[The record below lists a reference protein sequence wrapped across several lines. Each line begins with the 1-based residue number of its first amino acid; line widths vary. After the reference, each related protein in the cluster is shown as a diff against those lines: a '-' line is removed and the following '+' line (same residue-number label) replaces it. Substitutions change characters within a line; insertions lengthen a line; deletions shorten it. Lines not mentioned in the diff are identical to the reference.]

1 MRALGMA
8 LVEALFLLVVA
19 PVLLVVQLGALWLV
33 DLVALLVPGRK
44 RDDRPLA
51 SRAVSV
57 VIPTWNGRELLEAYL
72 PSVIEATLTDEANEV
87 IVVDNASED
96 GTAEWLA
103 AEHPRV
109 RVLGLERNLG
119 FGGGSNAGFEA
130 ARNDIVVLLNNDMR
144 VERDYLEPLVDGF
157 TDEQVFAVTAQIFF
171 SDPNKRREETGLAV
185 GHWVRGRLHLG
196 HMADEKVSEIF
207 PTFYAGGG
215 STAYDRRKFLELGGF
230 DSLYAPFYMEDTDL
244 SYQAWKRGWK
254 VLYQPKSRV
263 YHEHRGTIGKHFP
276 TNYIDRTVHKNH
288 LLFTWKNIH
297 EPGRLAAHFG
307 WTWASLWVRLVFG
320 SSPIRPDSVALLR
333 ALRRMPRSLPARLTA
348 RRLSTVNDSEALR
361 RPWGGYFRDRFGAI
375 EADSERPSVLFVSPY
390 SIEPPIH
397 GGGVFMNQTVRHLA
411 NHTRLH
417 LLCLVDEPAEVET
430 NRVFEEVCETA
441 ELVVRWPH
449 RSEGSTGLLPFAAR
463 HFYSPDLLWK
473 IHRSIFVNRV
483 DVLQIEYTQLAVYR
497 VQFDRIAT
505 FLFEHD
511 VYFQSVRRGFKGETS
526 VALRRR
532 RVLEYLRALRFERR
546 ALNDF
551 DAIQVCTAVNRRY
564 LESFAWGSP
573 PIREGFRAGIDVE
586 RYQFVQQDR
595 EPRTLLFI
603 GNFRHPPNR
612 QALEFLVRDV
622 FPLIRQKNP
631 SVRLVAV
638 GAQAPE
644 GYAESLEAPGIEFIG
659 EVDDIRESLSR
670 YAVFMA
676 PILTGSGVRVKLL
689 EAFAAGIPVV
699 STRIGAEGLAET
711 SGEIVELADT
721 AEDFAAAT
729 LGLVEDPSGA
739 RDMATRARREV
750 EQSWDMATITAKL
763 AAHYRE
769 VLREKSVTAAP
780 AGRQH
785 DKQLP
790 VQ

>member
-1 MRALGMA
+1 MRALASA
-8 LVEALFLLVVA
+8 LLEALFLLVAA
-19 PVLLVVQLGALWLV
+19 PLLLGGQLCALWLV
-33 DLVALLVPGRK
+33 DLVSLLVPKRK
-44 RDDRPLA
+44 RDDRPLG
-51 SRAVSV
+51 SGAVSV

-72 PSVIEATLTDEANEV
+72 PSVIEATLRGEANEV
-87 IVVDNASED
+87 IVVDNASDD
-96 GTAEWLA
+96 GTAQWLA
-103 AEHPRV
+103 AEQPRV
-109 RVLGLERNLG
+109 RVLALDRNRG

-144 VERDYLEPLVDGF
+144 VEPDYLSPLVGGF
-157 TDEQVFAVTAQIFF
+157 TDPGVFAVTSQIFF
-171 SDPNKRREETGLAV
+171 SDPDKRREETGLAA
-185 GHWVRGRLHLG
+185 GHWIRGRLHLG
-196 HMADEKVSEIF
+196 HVADERVRELF

-230 DSLYAPFYMEDTDL
+230 DSLYAPFYMEDADL

-276 TNYIDRTVHKNH
+276 ASYIDRTVHKNQ

-320 SSPIRPDSVALLR
+320 PSPIRPDSAALLR
-333 ALRRMPRSLPARLTA
+333 ALRRMPRSLQARLAA
-348 RRLSTVNDSEALR
+348 RRLSTVNDTEALR

-375 EADSERPSVLFVSPY
+375 DADSERLSVLFVSPY

-411 NHTRLH
+411 QHTRLH
-417 LLCLVDEPAEVET
+417 LLCLVDDPAEVET
-430 NRVFEEVCETA
+430 NRVFEDVCETA

-463 HFYSPDLLWK
+463 HFYSPELLWK
-473 IHRSIFVNRV
+473 IHRSIYVNRV

-497 VQFDRIAT
+497 ARFDRIAT

-526 VALRRR
+526 VTLRRR
-532 RVLEYLRALRFERR
+532 RMLEYLRALRFERR
-546 ALNDF
+546 ALDDF
-551 DAIQVCTAVNRRY
+551 DAIQVCTATNRRY
-564 LESFAWGSP
+564 LESFAWSSP
-573 PIREGFRAGIDVE
+573 PIHEGFRAGIDVE
-586 RYQFVQQDR
+586 RYKFVQEGRQ
-595 EPRTLLFI
+595 PGTLLFI

-622 FPLIRQKNP
+622 FPLIREKNP
-631 SVRLVAV
+631 SVRLLAV

-644 GYAESLEAPGIEFIG
+644 GYAESIEAPGVEFLG
-659 EVDDIRESLSR
+659 EVDDIRESLYR
-670 YAVFMA
+670 YAVFLA
-676 PILTGSGVRVKLL
+676 PILSGSGVRVKLL

-699 STRIGAEGLAET
+699 STRIGAEGLAED
-711 SGEIVELADT
+711 SGDIVDLADT
-721 AEDFAAAT
+721 AEDFAVAT
-729 LGLVEDPSGA
+729 LRLVGDPTQA
-739 RDMATRARREV
+739 RAMAARARQEV
-750 EQSWDMATITAKL
+750 EQNWDMATITTRL

-769 VLREKSVTAAP
+769 VLREKVRVNRTRP
-780 AGRQH
+780 Y
-785 DKQLP
+785 D
-790 VQ
+790 